1 MKNVMIWIW
10 AHNTV
15 YRSCIIK
22 LYTWNLYYVVNQ
34 CYSSKLNLKK
44 WVPTTRQT
52 LGLQLY
58 TRQQW
63 PSPHQ
68 LADYGR
74 KWTSFTEVKQFAGIH
89 TANTGQREAMDSNL
103 KPMLFTKTLII
114 STQLK
119 NKFYNADKLWN
130 CMNLYSISSRN
141 KNQSYLNVLIIY
153 NFYK

>member
-1 MKNVMIWIW
+1 MSTYYAADIG
-10 AHNTV
+10 ATTV
-15 YRSCIIK
+15 YETAVA
-22 LYTWNLYYVVNQ
+22 LP
-34 CYSSKLNLKK
+34 SSF
-44 WVPTTRQT
+44 
-52 LGLQLY
+52 
-58 TRQQW
+58 
-63 PSPHQ
+63 
-68 LADYGR
+68 YGR

-141 KNQSYLNVLIIY
+141 KKQSYLNVLIIY